1 MECDGGNT
9 RVGEWGKDR
18 QLLREKV
25 RMTTARSKEHRT
37 GSRKQESSR
46 RSAAKA
52 EHGSSVNLA
61 FQRVRELI
69 VHCKLAP
76 GAWIPESQLCAQL
89 NMSRTP
95 VRGALYLLQREGYV
109 LQQRNA
115 SKSRMVV
122 APLTLE
128 DAEELYPM
136 IGCLEGLAGRR
147 AALLP
152 DRERDT
158 LAERLGKINDALDE
172 IARSRT
178 AAGAKIFDLDRE
190 FHRTV
195 VTAGAGSRLK
205 RLHQAIEPQAE
216 RYWRLYSAAIVNN
229 LHESVAEHRA
239 IITALAEGQAKR
251 LEQAL
256 RANWE
261 NGCRRLAGVIQMF
274 GERGNW

>member
-1 MECDGGNT
+1 M
-9 RVGEWGKDR
+9 
-18 QLLREKV
+18 
-25 RMTTARSKEHRT
+25 AYPRSKDHRASKS
-37 GSRKQESSR
+37 GPRKQESPR
-46 RSAAKA
+46 RSAGKA

-61 FQRVRELI
+61 FQRIRELI

-109 LQQRNA
+109 LQERNA
-115 SKSRMVV
+115 TKSRMVV

-128 DAEELYPM
+128 DAQELYPM

-152 DRERDT
+152 EGDRSA
-158 LAERLGKINDALDE
+158 LVARLEKINDALEE

-178 AAGAKIFDLDRE
+178 VTGASIFDLDRE
-190 FHRTV
+190 FHRAV
-195 VTAGAGSRLK
+195 IAAGAGPRLK

-216 RYWRLYSAAIVNN
+216 RYWRLYSSSILND
-229 LHESVAEHRA
+229 LQLSVGEHRA
-239 IITALAEGQAKR
+239 ILVALAEGHPRQ

-256 RANWE
+256 RTNWE

>member
-1 MECDGGNT
+1 MSPR
-9 RVGEWGKDR
+9 RV
-18 QLLREKV
+18 
-25 RMTTARSKEHRT
+25 TAARSR
-37 GSRKQESSR
+37 GLRANSGKQESSR
-46 RSAAKA
+46 HSGAKA

-61 FQRVRELI
+61 FQRIRELI

-76 GAWIPESQLCAQL
+76 GAWIPESELCAQL

-115 SKSRMVV
+115 SKSRMVA

-136 IGCLEGLAGRR
+136 IGSLEGLAGRR

-152 DRERDT
+152 ATERDA
-158 LAERLGKINDALDE
+158 LAERLEKINNALDE

-178 AAGAKIFDLDRE
+178 AAGASIFDLDRE
-190 FHRTV
+190 FHRLV
-195 VTAGAGSRLK
+195 VSAGAGPRLK

-216 RYWRLYSAAIVNN
+216 RYWRLYSGAIVNN
-229 LHESVAEHRA
+229 LEESVAEHCA